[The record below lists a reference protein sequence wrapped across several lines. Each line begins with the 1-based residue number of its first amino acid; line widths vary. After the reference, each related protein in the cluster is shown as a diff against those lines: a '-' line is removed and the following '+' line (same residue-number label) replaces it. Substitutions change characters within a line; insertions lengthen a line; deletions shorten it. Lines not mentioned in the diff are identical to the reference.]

1 MISNVIY
8 KHKRNACSNT
18 KTKSEWHEIATVVEI
33 LQCAN
38 KSATSGNHSLFD
50 YYHHS
55 SPAGQRPPHQQLT
68 IEEAAA
74 GLPHLSLSLSLFLS
88 LFLPSFS
95 SFAISFRPFFP
106 SLSQPQLKQKGITA
120 KERPKKKEKKKT
132 FWCQFIFVRWDTIE
146 MMKSSESE
154 MLSGHYFFV
163 VVKLIHSHVVKRITI
178 PALM

>member
-74 GLPHLSLSLSLFLS
+74 GLPHLSLSLSL
-88 LFLPSFS
+88 SFS
-95 SFAISFRPFFP
+95 LSSFFLIFCHFIPTFFP
-106 SLSQPQLKQKGITA
+106 LTISTSIKTKRNYSKRKT
-120 KERPKKKEKKKT
+120 KKEGKKKT

>member
-120 KERPKKKEKKKT
+120 KERPKKKEKKKHFDANSFLCGEIQLRWWNRVKVKCYPGT
-132 FWCQFIFVRWDTIE
+132 IFLLLSNLFIR
-146 MMKSSESE
+146 MSSNVSQ
-154 MLSGHYFFV
+154 YQ
-163 VVKLIHSHVVKRITI
+163 R
-178 PALM
+178 

>member
-74 GLPHLSLSLSLFLS
+74 GLPHLSLSLSL
-88 LFLPSFS
+88 SFS
-95 SFAISFRPFFP
+95 LSSFFLIFCHFIPTFFP
-106 SLSQPQLKQKGITA
+106 LTISTSIKTKRNYSKRKTK
-120 KERPKKKEKKKT
+120 KEGKKKHFDANSFLCGEIQLRWWNRVKVKCYPGT
-132 FWCQFIFVRWDTIE
+132 IFLLLSNLFIR
-146 MMKSSESE
+146 MSSNVSQ
-154 MLSGHYFFV
+154 YQ
-163 VVKLIHSHVVKRITI
+163 R
-178 PALM
+178 